1 MIQIGFDFHIESC
14 CEIFVN
20 HGLFPYMLLIYFSST
35 FYFEAS
41 STPKPLPPIT
51 SLTFAFFSLL
61 ITKRT
66 LPLK

>member
-1 MIQIGFDFHIESC
+1 
-14 CEIFVN
+14 
-20 HGLFPYMLLIYFSST
+20 LIYFSST